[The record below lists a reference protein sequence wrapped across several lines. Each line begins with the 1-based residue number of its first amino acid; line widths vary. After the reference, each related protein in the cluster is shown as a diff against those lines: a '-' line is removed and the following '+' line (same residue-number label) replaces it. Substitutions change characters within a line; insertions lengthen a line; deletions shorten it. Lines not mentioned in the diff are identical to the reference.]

1 MTSKTLV
8 VLPRTEETLE
18 ELRSR
23 YPGVGLV
30 ACGQTVFWDEPVKAV
45 LSYLLDGRDPGRR
58 IHLYVHDTDYF
69 AKTTVKEAGDCTY
82 PILPHND
89 GSTRDLWVAAGEL
102 SQLFGSETIPSR
114 DLLTAHGVRLEKAVK
129 GYPQGKETFIDDIT
143 EAWGWRGIAYNGSRK
158 ATSHQVRLADV
169 LPSLTEILRWGF
181 EGTARTLARP
191 EAEAKARETAD
202 ELLRWVGDFAA
213 RYPQATLSC
222 LYEHLFPRFF
232 SALPGFAA
240 RNIEVSSSMKVFRFN
255 RQTSCLPRFKI
266 IDYFLNPVT
275 RPMACAAYDHA
286 VRGTEMYT
294 LDRFGPGAIP
304 FDLVIPG
311 RGRGTLHV
319 TRTHVTVDT
328 DPATSIPL
336 KAPVDS
342 AAALASV
349 LEEARGPEVTLVGKA
364 VSFISMMTGEYIMLL
379 SEGGSPYVFRTQKML
394 ARMVEDGIGVDLYPI
409 LRLHYHTWDSLASV
423 DTTFRLPEHLASSF
437 GQETVE
443 AAEFAGRWHAVIEEQ
458 HRLLNTLESITSP
471 RELMTFLH
479 RQDEEQWKHRL
490 TEYIATHDRVL
501 EIDRQAETMKAEIAR
516 LRALEDEL
524 KARVSALELEKGS
537 HYREHIKPLRQRL
550 WELSQEG
557 VGEGEEVDRLKAG
570 VASHEERRAGYDR
583 QVAECREAIRKV
595 HQDWEE
601 TRKAYQAL
609 DKSPETIQAEKHLA
623 ALESEAEIARA
634 RLIRDA
640 VLTSRGLVHT
650 NHRPTAW
657 WFLMVDPSRGW
668 FRRVAETTE
677 LYLEPV
683 TRHSTEGC

>member
-1 MTSKTLV
+1 MSTTAFQDAS
-8 VLPRTEETLE
+8 PAGP
-18 ELRSR
+18 
-23 YPGVGLV
+23 PG
-30 ACGQTVFWDEPVKAV
+30 
-45 LSYLLDGRDPGRR
+45 S
-58 IHLYVHDTDYF
+58 
-69 AKTTVKEAGDCTY
+69 
-82 PILPHND
+82 
-89 GSTRDLWVAAGEL
+89 
-102 SQLFGSETIPSR
+102 
-114 DLLTAHGVRLEKAVK
+114 
-129 GYPQGKETFIDDIT
+129 
-143 EAWGWRGIAYNGSRK
+143 
-158 ATSHQVRLADV
+158 
-169 LPSLTEILRWGF
+169 
-181 EGTARTLARP
+181 
-191 EAEAKARETAD
+191 
-202 ELLRWVGDFAA
+202 
-213 RYPQATLSC
+213 
-222 LYEHLFPRFF
+222 
-232 SALPGFAA
+232 
-240 RNIEVSSSMKVFRFN
+240 
-255 RQTSCLPRFKI
+255 
-266 IDYFLNPVT
+266 
-275 RPMACAAYDHA
+275 
-286 VRGTEMYT
+286 
-294 LDRFGPGAIP
+294 
-304 FDLVIPG
+304 
-311 RGRGTLHV
+311 
-319 TRTHVTVDT
+319 
-328 DPATSIPL
+328 DPATDVAHRR
-336 KAPVDS
+336 APAWVWVAIVLLGLVLGLAVVSLIGFRNADPQEPV
-342 AAALASV
+342 AVKDIQVLVKELGTLNGYLASTNQLMANATANATQV
-349 LEEARGPEVTLVGKA
+349 SAQAQSTLAG
-364 VSFISMMTGEYIMLL
+364 L
-379 SEGGSPYVFRTQKML
+379 S
-394 ARMVEDGIGVDLYPI
+394 
-409 LRLHYHTWDSLASV
+409 DSLASV